1 MLRDMLEK
9 FNEANCY
16 GVIVVFSVN
25 GKLDSGNYTTDYTEK
40 QLNAN
45 ILSWSVEVEIERRYG
60 RNYTVANVK
69 VETDYKE

>member
-1 MLRDMLEK
+1 MLRNMLEK

-45 ILSWSVEVEIERRYG
+45 ILSWSVEAETEKRYG
-60 RNYTVANVK
+60 RKYTVVNVK
-69 VETDYKE
+69 IETDYKG

>member
-1 MLRDMLEK
+1 MLRDMLSK
-9 FNEANCY
+9 FNEGNCY

-25 GKLDSGNYTTDYTEK
+25 GKLDSGNYTTDYTEE

-45 ILSWSVEVEIERRYG
+45 ILSWSVEVEIERKYG

>member
-1 MLRDMLEK
+1 MLRNMLEK

-25 GKLDSGNYTTDYTEK
+25 GQLDSGNYTTDYTEK

-45 ILSWSVEVEIERRYG
+45 VLSWSLEVEIEKKHG

>member
-1 MLRDMLEK
+1 MLRNMLEK
-9 FNEANCY
+9 FNESNCY
-16 GVIVVFSVN
+16 GVVVVFSVN
-25 GKLDSGNYTTDYTEK
+25 GQLDSGNCTTDYTEK

-45 ILSWSVEVEIERRYG
+45 ILSWSVEVEVERRYG

>member
-1 MLRDMLEK
+1 MLEK

-25 GKLDSGNYTTDYTEK
+25 GELDSGNYTTDYTEK

-45 ILSWSVEVEIERRYG
+45 ILSWSVEAEIEKKYG
-60 RNYTVANVK
+60 RKYTVVNVK
-69 VETDYKE
+69 IETDYKG